1 MLTFSVARSPTLRSE
16 QRSNSP
22 RSFLCA
28 LLSRFSCWQHSTPT
42 AMSVNHLQSVSPI
55 ATNRTSSYLTSGH
68 TVQYNVDALVV
79 STFFFV
85 LFPPT
90 YLHDSAYYNN
100 HYPENRLAITTL
112 RTFDVRRPSDR
123 KCKVVGTDTR
133 TMRRYAYL
141 QYYIKYCFIH
151 LPTPCPSS
159 TSPQLRSTFDVVSW
173 DDFCQM

>member
-28 LLSRFSCWQHSTPT
+28 LLSRFSCWQHPTPT
-42 AMSVNHLQSVSPI
+42 AMSVNHLQSASPI
-55 ATNRTSSYLTSGH
+55 ATNRTSSCLTSGH

-90 YLHDSAYYNN
+90 CLHDSADYKNHFPDHPPLMVKGLYYNKRCVHCYSTLLKPLN
-100 HYPENRLAITTL
+100 DFAENCS
-112 RTFDVRRPSDR
+112 V
-123 KCKVVGTDTR
+123 KVPNI
-133 TMRRYAYL
+133 A
-141 QYYIKYCFIH
+141 Q
-151 LPTPCPSS
+151 
-159 TSPQLRSTFDVVSW
+159 
-173 DDFCQM
+173 